1 METVNEA
8 QHLLTQVEN
17 ALSQAGKQLEKEEK
31 KRVKADC
38 SALSK
43 LLMKAKPERM
53 GQGDL
58 SALRSAMESLRQSA
72 AHLLSMTGAQG

>member
-1 METVNEA
+1 M
-8 QHLLTQVEN
+8 
-17 ALSQAGKQLEKEEK
+17 
-31 KRVKADC
+31 KADC

-72 AHLLSMTGAQG
+72 EHLLSMTGAQG